1 MPWRGAVAMPRGLP
15 SAAAKRAYNLRE
27 KRTYRDYVAAHGFV
41 RGGQKGFRRLM
52 RSRPV
57 GRRPLSLL
65 GPYQRSKRE
74 TALRVL
80 GRSRRFDES
89 LSKVARD
96 AHTTSETVQ
105 RYLGRSGYRKVGSR
119 WTPTK
124 SDSFLRR
131 MAFYEDGR
139 RRSAT
144 VRSSKTASLIGKY
157 DRDVET
163 FLKTR
168 AASVLK
174 RWEGRTFVDSD
185 GKTYKFETEPGRLLS
200 AVERAESETGAF
212 DIYPEGDESEEAF
225 AEA

>member
-1 MPWRGAVAMPRGLP
+1 MPRGLP
-15 SAAAKRAYNLRE
+15 SAAAKRAFNIRE
-27 KRTYRDYVAAHGFV
+27 KRAYREHVAARGPL
-41 RGGQKGFRRLM
+41 RGGQKGFRSLM

-57 GRRPLSLL
+57 GQRPFSSL

-80 GRSRRFDES
+80 RRSRRFDES
-89 LSKVARD
+89 LSKAARD
-96 AHTTSETVQ
+96 AHTTPETVE
-105 RYLGRSGYRKVGSR
+105 RYLGRSAFRKVGSR
-119 WTPTK
+119 WKPTR

-131 MAFYEDGR
+131 MSFYEDGR
-139 RRSAT
+139 RLSVT
-144 VRSSKTASLIGKY
+144 VRGSKTASLIGKY

-168 AASVLK
+168 DAPVLK
-174 RWEGRTFVDSD
+174 KWEGRTFVDAH
-185 GKTYKFETEPGRLLS
+185 GKAHVFETDPARLLS

-225 AEA
+225 TEA